1 MVSYQG
7 SRGAGAPGH
16 SPKPLNII
24 RISLYYGICKKQ
36 EKLSVHKFWI
46 QILSKISSCR
56 LNARMS
62 RYFHLQKIP
71 SNRRTKV
78 ELRKCQFSPP
88 AAQFYLQSGLDCSH
102 GTETGNSQKH
112 WIFPVSKLALGFR
125 IVNMSL
131 PKYRT
136 TTKNIVC
143 SIPKINKRC

>member
-1 MVSYQG
+1 MLIKLFNSNTVTLSFLTLLDM
-7 SRGAGAPGH
+7 SR
-16 SPKPLNII
+16 
-24 RISLYYGICKKQ
+24 
-36 EKLSVHKFWI
+36 
-46 QILSKISSCR
+46 CR
-56 LNARMS
+56 LYHHHDSNILNSGRNEN
-62 RYFHLQKIP
+62 QKIP

-136 TTKNIVC
+136 NVNDKE
-143 SIPKINKRC
+143 